1 MKVGIIGC
9 GAISNLIVN
18 QLQTEKDIKF
28 THFFDKNIK
37 EAEKIAQKTGGK
49 PCQTYKEML
58 NEVDIVLEAAS
69 QQLLKQIAPEIL
81 EHTNLLNMSI
91 GALMDKKLLTQ
102 MINTAKKH
110 NTNIYAPSGA
120 ILGIDGLKSACI
132 GEIQTIKLTTKK
144 SPKSLGIET
153 KEKKTLFKG
162 KASKAVQDYPKNM
175 NIAATISLATK
186 QDIDVE
192 VIVDPAITQ
201 NTHELEVKGTFGQ
214 FHLKTQNKP
223 SKENPKTSELA
234 ALSAIEKLK
243 NLNQQLHIGN

>member
-1 MKVGIIGC
+1 M
-9 GAISNLIVN
+9 
-18 QLQTEKDIKF
+18 
-28 THFFDKNIK
+28 HRR
-37 EAEKIAQKTGGK
+37 
-49 PCQTYKEML
+49 
-58 NEVDIVLEAAS
+58 
-69 QQLLKQIAPEIL
+69 
-81 EHTNLLNMSI
+81 
-91 GALMDKKLLTQ
+91 
-102 MINTAKKH
+102 
-110 NTNIYAPSGA
+110 NTNN
-120 ILGIDGLKSACI
+120 K
-132 GEIQTIKLTTKK
+132 THNKK